1 MNQEQILEILPSS
14 EADARSVKDIAK
26 VMGLDTSSYATWRK
40 TERGLSNALRKL
52 MKWGLVT
59 RDRRQNCAG
68 HQFWYNVY
76 WRTEIAV
83 HDEPMAIEVVA

>member
-14 EADARSVKDIAK
+14 EAEARSVKEIAE
-26 VMGLDTSSYATWRK
+26 VMGLNTSSYATWRK

-52 MKWGLVT
+52 MKWGLVAS
-59 RDRRQNCAG
+59 DRRQNCED

-76 WRTEIAV
+76 WRSESV
-83 HDEPMAIEVVA
+83 VNDEPLAIEVMA